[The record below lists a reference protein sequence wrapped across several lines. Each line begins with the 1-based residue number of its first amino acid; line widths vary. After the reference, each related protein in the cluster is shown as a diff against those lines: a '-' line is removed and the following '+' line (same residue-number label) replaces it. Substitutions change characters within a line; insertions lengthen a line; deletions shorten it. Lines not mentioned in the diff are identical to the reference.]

1 MKRTGKE
8 LIANWRCY
16 LLSCADGTLYCGIT
30 KNLAKRLA
38 DHNAGAGAKY
48 TRGRTPVQLVYV
60 ESCVDKS
67 AALKREMQIK
77 KFPRSKKLALSEQ
90 LIVAAALNKYHNKQQ
105 RSVAS

>member
-1 MKRTGKE
+1 MGRGGEVHTADW
-8 LIANWRCY
+8 LCY

-30 KNLAKRLA
+30 KDLAQRLT
-38 DHNAGAGAKY
+38 DHNAGVGAKY

-60 ESCVDKS
+60 ESCAGKS

-77 KFPRSKKLALSEQ
+77 KLPRSKKQALSEQ
-90 LIVAAALNKYHNKQQ
+90 ATAAAALNKYHGKQR

>member
-1 MKRTGKE
+1 MKRGGKE
-8 LIANWRCY
+8 LTADWLCY

-38 DHNAGAGAKY
+38 DHNAGVGAKY

-60 ESCVDKS
+60 ESCADKS

-77 KFPRSKKLALSEQ
+77 RLPRSKKQALSEQ
-90 LIVAAALNKYHNKQQ
+90 ATAVAALNKYHSKQP
-105 RSVAS
+105 RSAAS